1 MTRVIGFIES
11 SQTDKTIAVAMTRTA
26 EPHPGPFTT
35 ESVALTEG
43 NSVDYRLLRAV
54 VGCVREAVF
63 VIDHQYWTILACN
76 AQAEAT
82 FACPANDMVDRD
94 TRVLHVDAVHCA
106 PFGSRSHADAAVGRP
121 SRVRCWMRR
130 ADGACFPSETTLTP
144 VEDAGGRPVAVFM
157 VRDLSPEN
165 RAGEG
170 VARAYAQLTQRERQV
185 LAQTLRGRSA
195 KQIARALSLSHR
207 TVELHRARV
216 LQKFRVR
223 TVHQLLAEVTADD
236 TVRQAT
242 LSGPPA

>member
-1 MTRVIGFIES
+1 MDR
-11 SQTDKTIAVAMTRTA
+11 TIASAMARNA
-26 EPHPGPFTT
+26 ELHPGPFTT

-43 NSVDYRLLRAV
+43 NSVDYRLLRAI

-76 AQAEAT
+76 AQAEAM
-82 FACPANDMVDRD
+82 FACPANDMVDRE
-94 TRVLHVDAVHCA
+94 TSVLHVDAVHCA

-130 ADGACFPSETTLTP
+130 ANGACFPSENTLTP
-144 VEDAGGRPVAVFM
+144 AEDAGGRNVAIFM
-157 VRDLSPEN
+157 VRDLSPETHT
-165 RAGEG
+165 ADS

-185 LAQTLRGRSA
+185 LAHTLRGQSA

-216 LQKFRVR
+216 LRKFNVR
-223 TVHQLLAEVTADD
+223 TVPQLLAEVTASEV
-236 TVRQAT
+236 VREAT
-242 LSGPPA
+242 LLDPPT